1 MIETSPVQ
9 ISPSILFLPS
19 KKVPEAILAWI
30 KNNSSKIPMF
40 GDMTINMQCDLDG
53 QCGVYV
59 CFEPK
64 SHRPLYVGKATSRSF
79 LERVPSHCD
88 PREES
93 WFGTMTSRV
102 LKYKHTRSRIE
113 ASNWL
118 RRNTKVCLLP
128 VSGECAKADTAR
140 IETLLRRPSPIGL
153 EPAWNTSNP
162 KNSKHEV
169 EPNKAL
175 VSF

>member
-1 MIETSPVQ
+1 MIETSPIQ
-9 ISPSILFLPS
+9 LSPSILYLPS
-19 KKVPEAILAWI
+19 KKVSQSILGWI
-30 KNNSSKIPMF
+30 KDNNTKIPLF
-40 GDMTINMQCDLDG
+40 GDVTINMQCDLDG

-59 CFEPK
+59 CFDPV
-64 SHRPLYVGKATSRSF
+64 SYRPLYVGKATSRSF

-102 LKYKHTRSRIE
+102 LKYGHTRSRVE

-128 VSGECAKADTAR
+128 VSGESAKTDTMR
-140 IETLLRRPSPIGL
+140 IETLLRRPRPMGL
-153 EPAWNTSNP
+153 EPAWNTSDP
-162 KNSKHEV
+162 AHSKHSID
-169 EPNKAL
+169 PNDLL
-175 VSF
+175 VSR